1 MSNKLISALDRVKS
15 DNKITLGELAVELR
29 GDALMIISLVSILPF
44 MQPIPIPG
52 LSSVLGIIIVL
63 QGAALIF
70 MDKPLLTEKLKSVE
84 IDPKK
89 FEIIYK
95 AAVKFSYVS
104 SKLATYPAPTIVLS
118 RVNRV
123 LTGIWLI
130 LMAGFLS
137 LPLPIPFS
145 NFIPAIAIFFLCLGI
160 LEEDL
165 ILSVCGQVISMVISF
180 LIYISWNVIMEQFQ
194 HWLN

>member
-29 GDALMIISLVSILPF
+29 GDALMIISLISILPF

-63 QGAALIF
+63 QGVALIF
-70 MDKPLLTEKLKSVE
+70 TGKPMLTEKLKLVE

-95 AAVKFSYVS
+95 AAVKFTKLS
-104 SKLATYPAPTIVLS
+104 SKLANYPMPSIVLS
-118 RVNRV
+118 RANRII
-123 LTGIWLI
+123 TGIWLI

-145 NFIPAIAIFFLCLGI
+145 NFVPAIAIFFLALSI

-165 ILSVCGQVISMVISF
+165 VLAICGQMISLAISV
-180 LIYISWNVIMEQFQ
+180 LIYISWNVIWEQFE